1 MLWSWE
7 GIDSC
12 SQGEQWKSGSQQLAE
27 IAVEAQTNPSDF
39 SKVTQASVSKKL
51 KPSLSCYR
59 ALTAGLSHTITNRKW
74 L

>member
-7 GIDSC
+7 GVDLR
-12 SQGEQWKSGSQQLAE
+12 SQGEEWESGSQQLAE
-27 IAVEAQTNPSDF
+27 IAVEPQTNPSDF

-51 KPSLSCYR
+51 KPSLPCYR
-59 ALTAGLSHTITNRKW
+59 VLTAGLSHTITGRKW